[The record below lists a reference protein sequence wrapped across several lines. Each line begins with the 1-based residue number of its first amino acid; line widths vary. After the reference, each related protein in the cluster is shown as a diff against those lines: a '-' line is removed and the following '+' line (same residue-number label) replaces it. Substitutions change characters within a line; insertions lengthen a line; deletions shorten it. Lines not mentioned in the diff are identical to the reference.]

1 MPTVPTDSPMTKPGT
16 RLATV
21 YRSWVWNCS
30 RWSLLKA
37 DATTGTRR
45 MDSSRL
51 RAVIRI
57 SSTTWADRGA
67 ASSRRPTDI
76 ARGRIFLQIMMDSLL
91 SDVLIVVVAEPGP
104 LRLRSWLAGLVRA
117 HAGVVEG
124 GCVERRH
131 RGRCPEIRVV
141 EKLAGQIGWP
151 QVVQLEKAPRTAP
164 AITLV
169 DEALVIDADGAAW
182 PTVYKSILLRHV
194 GARGHG
200 ALCDAENGGAKRHQH
215 APEVGHQA
223 FEVVHNR
230 RALVQYHPSYAP
242 LGILGETVAEGVVV
256 LAPDGIR
263 VQGVELADGRFDG
276 NLIGHFNILP
286 LVVRQ
291 HPGEDGSRRPPPE
304 CPVARPRERRLRLW
318 CEVRRA
324 LLPSAQTCG
333 LRKWRRPTSAV
344 PAHRRY

>member
-57 SSTTWADRGA
+57 SSTTWADRGT

-91 SDVLIVVVAEPGP
+91 SDVLIVVVAGPGP
-104 LRLRSWLAGLVRA
+104 LRLPSWLAGLVGA

-124 GCVERRH
+124 GRVERWH

-141 EKLAGQIGWP
+141 EKLAGQVGRSQI
-151 QVVQLEKAPRTAP
+151 VQLEKAPRTAP
-164 AITLV
+164 AIILV
-169 DEALVIDADGAAW
+169 NEALVVDADRAAG
-182 PTVYKSILLRHV
+182 PAIDEGVLLRHI
-194 GARGHG
+194 GAGGHG
-200 ALCDAENGGAKRHQH
+200 AIRDGEYGGAKRHQH

-223 FEVVHNR
+223 LEVVHDR
-230 RALVQYHPSYAP
+230 HAAAQHHPRYAP
-242 LGILGETVAEGVVV
+242 LGVLGETVPEGVVV
-256 LAPDGIR
+256 PTPDGIG
-263 VQGVELADGRFDG
+263 VQGVELANGGFDG
-276 NLIGHFNILP
+276 NLVGHFNVLP
-286 LVVRQ
+286 LMVRQ
-291 HPGEDGSRRPPPE
+291 HPGEAGSHRPPPE
-304 CPVARPRERRLRLW
+304 CPVARPHERRLRPW
-318 CEVRRA
+318 CEVRRV

-333 LRKWRRPTSAV
+333 LRKWRRPTSA
-344 PAHRRY
+344 